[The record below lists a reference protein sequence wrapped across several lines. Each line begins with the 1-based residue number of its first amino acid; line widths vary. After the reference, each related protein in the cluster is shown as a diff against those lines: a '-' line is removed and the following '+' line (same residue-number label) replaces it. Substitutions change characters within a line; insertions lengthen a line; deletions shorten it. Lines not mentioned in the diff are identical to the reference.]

1 MKQSIW
7 IIVEI
12 LLLCD
17 KQAAT
22 HQTNG
27 GGRIDLRLD
36 GSEFG
41 ISNRMK
47 MVRQVVIIHFSEWQ
61 MENWNQFGN
70 KHAFAIIFNVKW
82 FAKQQTYV
90 KLKLMGFVF
99 WAKDKSIFFNL
110 FREFQVVVAVAIPY
124 SFHCYRNEIH
134 IHTKYVTVAT
144 IQFSLVLRI
153 RVKRTTFAKCMGKEN
168 SDSKSVCKA
177 NLFHRKSFAVKN
189 D

>member
-12 LLLCD
+12 LLFCG
-17 KQAAT
+17 KQAIT

-27 GGRIDLRLD
+27 AGRFNLRFD

-47 MVRQVVIIHFSEWQ
+47 IVRQVVIIHFSKWQ

-110 FREFQVVVAVAIPY
+110 FHEFQVVVAVVAIQY
-124 SFHCYRNEIH
+124 IRSIVTEIH
-134 IHTKYVTVAT
+134 IYTKYVTVAS

-153 RVKRTTFAKCMGKEN
+153 CKTHNICGMLGK
-168 SDSKSVCKA
+168 
-177 NLFHRKSFAVKN
+177 
-189 D
+189 